1 MYVQEYVDA
10 VQSRIEECEEM
21 VRRYSSEL
29 MMDTE
34 GIKEYTRKYVSSYFE
49 ESEHE
54 RENLAKI
61 CVILT
66 ESIMLEQGISS
77 QVMKAEQIKQ
87 KLN

>member
-10 VQSRIEECEEM
+10 VQARIEECESM

-49 ESEHE
+49 ASEQE
-54 RENLAKI
+54 RLNLAQI
-61 CVILT
+61 CTILT
-66 ESIMLEQGISS
+66 ESILLEQGISS
-77 QVMKAEQIKQ
+77 SVMKAE
-87 KLN
+87 